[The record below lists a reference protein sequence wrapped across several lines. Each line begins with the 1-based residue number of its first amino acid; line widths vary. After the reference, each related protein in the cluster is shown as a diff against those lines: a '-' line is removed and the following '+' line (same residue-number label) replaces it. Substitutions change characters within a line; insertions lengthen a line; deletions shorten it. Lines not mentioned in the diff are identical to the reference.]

1 MPWYIEWLLFYLVII
16 NIISI
21 IVTIYDKSA
30 AKKNKW
36 RVSEKTLFILSAAGA
51 GLSIYLT
58 MLTIRHKTLHK
69 RFMIGIPAIIIIE
82 IMIIILIAYLV
93 MLHG

>member
-16 NIISI
+16 NVISV
-21 IVTIYDKSA
+21 IVTIHDKSA
-30 AKKNKW
+30 ARKNKW

-58 MLTIRHKTLHK
+58 MHLIRHKTLHK
-69 RFMIGIPAIIIIE
+69 RFMIGIPVIIVIE
-82 IMIIILIAYLV
+82 LLLILLIGYMV
-93 MLHG
+93 MSNG